1 VLGQAR
7 SSQRY
12 QLKDDADERPLIERM
27 KALAA
32 TRQRYGQDP
41 ITVLLRKSGA
51 GVNPKRVER
60 LWRQEGLQV
69 PRKPRKRRR
78 LGTIDNSSERIRAQ
92 YKNHVGSYD
101 FVADKTEDGRKLGF
115 LSVVDEFTRE
125 SLALTP
131 AAFAASCA
139 GPRGP
144 RASAPPQPSAPAAD
158 TGRTL
163 TVPGT

>member
-1 VLGQAR
+1 MPRGESAF
-7 SSQRY
+7 SKPSCT
-12 QLKDDADERPLIERM
+12 I
-27 KALAA
+27 ALRAS
-32 TRQRYGQDP
+32 G
-41 ITVLLRKSGA
+41 LRINHKGREA
-51 GVNPKRVER
+51 
-60 LWRQEGLQV
+60 LQV
-69 PRKPRKRRR
+69 PRKPLRKRRPGTRGDNASDR
-78 LGTIDNSSERIRAQ
+78 LKAEHKDQ
-92 YKNHVGSYD
+92 VWSYD
-101 FVADKTEDGRKLGF
+101 FVADKTEDGRKLKF
-115 LSVVDEFTRE
+115 LAVVDEFTRE